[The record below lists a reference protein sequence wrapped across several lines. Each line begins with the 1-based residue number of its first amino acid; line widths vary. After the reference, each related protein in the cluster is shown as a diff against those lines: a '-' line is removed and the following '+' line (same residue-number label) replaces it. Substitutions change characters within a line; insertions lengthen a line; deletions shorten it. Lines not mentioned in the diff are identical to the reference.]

1 MLGSGLNQFPG
12 YVLDNYNYSLNFPV
26 SLVNVGGI
34 VGVVMTV
41 LVVFILAVVIVAA
54 TVHQRKRWRFIS
66 IKGKPIHKTRLY
78 GYI

>member
-12 YVLDNYNYSLNFPV
+12 YNLDNYNYSLNFPV

-54 TVHQRKRWRFIS
+54 TVHQRKQRRP
-66 IKGKPIHKTRLY
+66 KNTETERM
-78 GYI
+78 